1 MKIYTKTGDRG
12 ETGLFGGARVSKASL
27 RVDTYGEIDELNSVL
42 GLARCELGE
51 SGSRA
56 DPRASTA
63 EIDALLESVQS
74 QLFNLG
80 AELSTAPDSK
90 VALGIPLVSE
100 QEIGALEAAIDR
112 ADAEL
117 PALKSF
123 VLPGG
128 SRAAALLHLA
138 RTVCRR
144 AERKLVLLAQS
155 ESVRDESV
163 RYLNRLSDT
172 LFMLARLANLRAGVA
187 DVPWLSGR
195 KT

>member
-42 GLARCELGE
+42 GLARCEALDAG
-51 SGSRA
+51 SG
-56 DPRASTA
+56 
-63 EIDALLESVQS
+63 ALLEQVQS

-90 VALGIPLVSE
+90 VALGIPLISE
-100 QEIGALEAAIDR
+100 DEIGALEQAIDQ
-112 ADAEL
+112 AETEL
-117 PALKSF
+117 PPLKTF

-128 SRAAALLHLA
+128 SRGAALLHLA

-155 ESVRDESV
+155 ESVRDEAV
-163 RYLNRLSDT
+163 RYVNRLSDT
-172 LFMLARLANLRAGVA
+172 LFVLARLENLRAGIA

-195 KT
+195 KGA

>member
-42 GLARCELGE
+42 GLARCETLDPE
-51 SGSRA
+51 SAR
-56 DPRASTA
+56 
-63 EIDALLESVQS
+63 LLQAVQS

-90 VALGIPLVSE
+90 LALGIPLISE
-100 QEIGALEAAIDR
+100 TEISALEQAIDR
-112 ADAEL
+112 ADGEL
-117 PALKSF
+117 PALKTF

-128 SRAAALLHLA
+128 SRGAALLHLS

-155 ESVRDESV
+155 ETVRDESV
-163 RYLNRLSDT
+163 RFLNRLSDT
-172 LFMLARLANLRAGVA
+172 LFVLARLENLRSGIA
-187 DVPWLSGR
+187 DVPWISGR
-195 KT
+195 KSP

>member
-42 GLARCELGE
+42 GLARCDLTDSE
-51 SGSRA
+51 SA
-56 DPRASTA
+56 
-63 EIDALLESVQS
+63 ALLAAVQS

-90 VALGIPLVSE
+90 AALGIPLVSDAE
-100 QEIGALEAAIDR
+100 VGALEAAIDR
-112 ADAEL
+112 AEAEL
-117 PALKSF
+117 PALKTF

-128 SRAAALLHLA
+128 SRGAAQLHLA

-144 AERKLVLLAQS
+144 AERKLVLMAQS
-155 ESVRDESV
+155 ESVRDEAV
-163 RYLNRLSDT
+163 RYLNRLSDA
-172 LFMLARLANLRAGVA
+172 LFVLARLENLRAGIA
-187 DVPWLSGR
+187 DVPWISGR
-195 KT
+195 KAP

>member
-42 GLARCELGE
+42 GLARCDV
-51 SGSRA
+51 A
-56 DPRASTA
+56 DVNSA
-63 EIDALLESVQS
+63 ALLEVVQS

-100 QEIGALEAAIDR
+100 EEIAALEAAIDR
-112 ADAEL
+112 AETEL
-117 PALKSF
+117 PALKTF
-123 VLPGG
+123 VMPGG
-128 SRAAALLHLA
+128 SRGAAQLHLA

-144 AERKLVLLAQS
+144 AERKLVLMAAS
-155 ESVRDESV
+155 ESVRDEAV
-163 RYLNRLSDT
+163 RYLNRLSDA
-172 LFMLARLANLRAGVA
+172 LFVLARLENLRAGIA
-187 DVPWLSGR
+187 DVPWISGR
-195 KT
+195 KAP